1 MFVSRG
7 EGPLLFTMYLSGWL
21 QIASEKTL
29 GPSYMDSEQ
38 KLSSP
43 FKGYT
48 FVYLFICIALLPFQ
62 DCFPKAL
69 LFSFIC
75 LLTVSVRQ
83 ADTVTVCSTVSWSFW

>member
-29 GPSYMDSEQ
+29 GPSYMDSER

-48 FVYLFICIALLPFQ
+48 FVYLFIYLHSFVAFSR
-62 DCFPKAL
+62 
-69 LFSFIC
+69 LFLKGSAIFFHLFTYC
-75 LLTVSVRQ
+75 LS
-83 ADTVTVCSTVSWSFW
+83 